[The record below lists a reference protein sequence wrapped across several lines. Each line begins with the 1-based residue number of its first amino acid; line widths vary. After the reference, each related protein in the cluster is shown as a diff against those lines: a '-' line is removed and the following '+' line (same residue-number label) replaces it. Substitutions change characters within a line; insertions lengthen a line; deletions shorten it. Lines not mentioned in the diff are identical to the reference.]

1 MIEMIGIG
9 NLITIVV
16 YVITMIV
23 GYVRITEKVKVNEK
37 RIDKNCK
44 HIERMENKIKLQ
56 YQNKFNQITKQ
67 ISAIKKDVQQIS
79 TQLGKMNGMLQ
90 IFLKTFDKK

>member
-1 MIEMIGIG
+1 MVDICCKYAIQFRSINVMIEMIGIG

-44 HIERMENKIKLQ
+44 QIERMENKIKQ
-56 YQNKFNQITKQ
+56 
-67 ISAIKKDVQQIS
+67 
-79 TQLGKMNGMLQ
+79 
-90 IFLKTFDKK
+90 

>member
-1 MIEMIGIG
+1 MVDICCKYAIQFRSINVMIEMIGIG

-44 HIERMENKIKLQ
+44 HIERMENKIKL
-56 YQNKFNQITKQ
+56 
-67 ISAIKKDVQQIS
+67 
-79 TQLGKMNGMLQ
+79 
-90 IFLKTFDKK
+90 